1 MPLLQFVFQSFFLL
15 LLLLRLNSY
24 GQMTYIGLKEESNVR
39 NAQNLLFNN
48 MVETYW
54 PETQIIDDYLYIPTI
69 NGIYRKNLGTL
80 NTVDWELYAFD
91 GIPIIDFIKNSDT
104 IMAATAV
111 WSNIELLLL
120 STDNGLT
127 YEDYTPASFPYIED
141 KGRILRIAQ
150 NPHNRNTI
158 AFMYLGQSGVSI
170 SVDFGL
176 NWVSQNTLIG
186 GYQDWFIDFNPNDTT
201 NIFHAGELI
210 FFSSYINATYDNGAS
225 WSTVESIHNHCTH
238 TIAFHPLNKN
248 IMVSG
253 GEGRLAKST
262 DQGLTWTTTENVPEY
277 IYKVIYDEENP
288 NILYASGDTH
298 GDSDNLRIHRSTDG
312 GDSWHVFY
320 EETIENSDGILDI
333 HLYNDKLIVYTL
345 VNGVY
350 YLDLNTLNVNNI
362 EYKGDLVVYPNPAE
376 SFISVESNYTINYI
390 KIYNVQGKLVKEK
403 IISETSTF
411 IDLQQLSPGLY
422 FLLIHTENGLI
433 SRKVLRK

>member
-1 MPLLQFVFQSFFLL
+1 
-15 LLLLRLNSY
+15 
-24 GQMTYIGLKEESNVR
+24 
-39 NAQNLLFNN
+39 
-48 MVETYW
+48 
-54 PETQIIDDYLYIPTI
+54 
-69 NGIYRKNLGTL
+69 
-80 NTVDWELYAFD
+80 
-91 GIPIIDFIKNSDT
+91 
-104 IMAATAV
+104 MAATAV